1 MADASTTET
10 SIIGTILTSLGAFL
24 LLTVVVLPVSYVMNA
39 TIDRAWQIRV
49 FAGIVAAMFAPLLF
63 LGILVMHIFWPA
75 QHYFGLFPVGD
86 TTRLGWWAGLL
97 SYFNKDLTGN
107 GLQAI
112 EASVLASLPR
122 NEIGKVVNEEVNAA
136 ARAAGAEP
144 DKGKYDA
151 LIDALRKA
159 AGMATIISLP
169 AANTNGQL
177 VEGSA
182 PVLEE

>member
-1 MADASTTET
+1 MADASTTDM
-10 SIIGTILTSLGAFL
+10 SIIRTILTSLGSFL

-49 FAGIVAAMFAPLLF
+49 FAGIIAAMFAPLLF
-63 LGILVMHIFWPA
+63 LGILVMQMFWPA

-86 TTRLGWWAGLL
+86 TSRLGWWAGLL

-112 EASVLASLPR
+112 EASVLASLPPAK
-122 NEIGKVVNEEVNAA
+122 GKKIVNEEVFKI
-136 ARAAGAEP
+136 ARDAGAEP

-169 AANTNGQL
+169 AANTNRPQ